1 LTTAQPGRVEQLA
14 VDVRDA
20 KRYYRTPSGDVH
32 AVDGV
37 DLRVPQGRA
46 LAIMGPSGGGKS
58 TLIALIGALERATE
72 GTVTVLDTELG
83 RLDDEQ
89 RATWRRSNVGFVF
102 QAYDLLPFLTAL
114 ENVAL
119 QAGLVGVGAQGCEES
134 RALLRRLDL
143 DGHMDKLPDQLSG
156 GQKQRV
162 GIARS
167 LVGKPRL
174 VLADE
179 PTGGL
184 DTATSAAVV
193 QALLDEVRRIGSTTI
208 VVTHDP
214 RVAEQ
219 FDERIDLRDGR
230 IVSAAVVRM

>member
-1 LTTAQPGRVEQLA
+1 VTAVATQLA
-14 VDVRDA
+14 VDLRDVR
-20 KRYYRTPSGDVH
+20 RHYRTPSGDVH

-37 DLRVPQGRA
+37 DLQIAHGRA

-58 TLIALIGALERATE
+58 TLIAIIGALERATAGSVNVL
-72 GTVTVLDTELG
+72 GTDLS
-83 RLDDEQ
+83 RLDSEQ
-89 RATWRRSNVGFVF
+89 RAAWRRSNVGFVF
-102 QAYDLLPFLTAL
+102 QAYDLLPFLTAH

-119 QAGLVGVGAQGCEES
+119 QAAIAGNPAHASGQA
-134 RALLRRLDL
+134 RALLQRLGL
-143 DGHMDKLPDQLSG
+143 GGELDKLPDQLSG

-167 LVGKPRL
+167 LAGAPRL

-193 QALLDEVRRIGSTTI
+193 DALLDEVHLLGATAV
-208 VVTHDP
+208 VVTHDLD
-214 RVAEQ
+214 VAAR
-219 FDERIDLRDGR
+219 FDVRIDIRDGR
-230 IVSAAVVRM
+230 IAGAPVLRL

>member
-1 LTTAQPGRVEQLA
+1 VSDAALLA
-14 VDVRDA
+14 VDLRGV
-20 KRYYRTPSGDVH
+20 KRHYRTPSGDVH

-37 DLRVPQGRA
+37 DLQVPAGRA

-72 GTVTVLDTELG
+72 GGVTVLGTDLG
-83 RLDDEQ
+83 RLSDEQ
-89 RATWRRSNVGFVF
+89 RAAWRRSNVGFVF
-102 QAYDLLPFLTAL
+102 QAYDLLPFLTAD

-119 QAGLVGVGAQGCEES
+119 QGALAAVPGGGSGAEAKELLQRLGLAGHTG
-134 RALLRRLDL
+134 
-143 DGHMDKLPDQLSG
+143 KLPDQLSG

-167 LVGKPRL
+167 LVGRPRL

-193 QALLDEVRRIGSTTI
+193 EALLDEVRRLGATTI

-214 RVAEQ
+214 HVAER

-230 IVSAAVVRM
+230 ITGAPVPHI

>member
-1 LTTAQPGRVEQLA
+1 MTAVATQLA
-14 VDVRDA
+14 VDLREVR
-20 KRYYRTPSGDVH
+20 RHYRTPSGDVH

-37 DLRVPQGRA
+37 DLQIPHGRA

-58 TLIALIGALERATE
+58 TLIAIIGALERATAGSVNVL
-72 GTVTVLDTELG
+72 GTDLS
-83 RLDDEQ
+83 RLDSEQ
-89 RATWRRSNVGFVF
+89 RAAWRRSNVGFVF
-102 QAYDLLPFLTAL
+102 QAYDLLPFLTAH

-119 QAGLVGVGAQGCEES
+119 QAAMAGNPAHAGDQA
-134 RALLRRLDL
+134 RALLRRLGL
-143 DGHMDKLPDQLSG
+143 GGELDKLPDQLSG

-167 LVGKPRL
+167 LAGAPRL

-193 QALLDEVRRIGSTTI
+193 DALLDEVRLLGATAV
-208 VVTHDP
+208 VVTHDLN
-214 RVAEQ
+214 VAAR
-219 FDERIDLRDGR
+219 FDVRIDIRDGR
-230 IVSAAVVRM
+230 IAGAPVLRL

>member
-1 LTTAQPGRVEQLA
+1 VIA
-14 VDVRDA
+14 VDLRGVR
-20 KRYYRTPSGDVH
+20 RHYRTPSGDVH

-37 DLRVPQGRA
+37 DLQVPQGQA

-58 TLIALIGALERATE
+58 TLIAVIGALERATE
-72 GTVTVLDTELG
+72 GSVTVLGTDLG
-83 RLDDEQ
+83 SLGDEQ
-89 RATWRRSNVGFVF
+89 RAAWRRRNVGFVF
-102 QAYDLLPFLTAL
+102 QAYDLLPFLTAH

-119 QAGLVGVGAQGCEES
+119 QAAMWGADPGEA
-134 RALLRRLDL
+134 RVLLERLGL
-143 DGHMDKLPDQLSG
+143 DGHADKLPDQLSG

-167 LVGKPRL
+167 LVGRPRL

-193 QALLDEVRRIGSTTI
+193 QALLDEVRRLGATAI

-214 RVAEQ
+214 NVAARFDTRV
-219 FDERIDLRDGR
+219 DLRDGR
-230 IVSAAVVRM
+230 IAAAPVVPV

>member
-1 LTTAQPGRVEQLA
+1 MSAVATQLA
-14 VDVRDA
+14 VDLRGV
-20 KRYYRTPSGDVH
+20 KRHYRTPSGEVH

-37 DLRVPQGRA
+37 DLQVAQGRA

-58 TLIALIGALERATE
+58 TLIAIIGALEVASE
-72 GTVTVLDTELG
+72 GSVTVLGTDLSA
-83 RLDDEQ
+83 LDGEQ
-89 RATWRRSNVGFVF
+89 RAAWRRSNAGFVF
-102 QAYDLLPFLTAL
+102 QAYDLLPFLTAR

-119 QAGLVGVGAQGCEES
+119 QAAMAGNPSGAQDQAGE
-134 RALLRRLDL
+134 LLQRLGLGDQL
-143 DGHMDKLPDQLSG
+143 DKLPDQLSG

-167 LVGKPRL
+167 LAGAPRL

-193 QALLDEVRRIGSTTI
+193 EALLDEVRRLGATAV
-208 VVTHDP
+208 VVTHD
-214 RVAEQ
+214 RNVAER
-219 FDERIDLRDGR
+219 FDVRIDLRDGR
-230 IVSAAVVRM
+230 LAGAPVLRL

>member
-1 LTTAQPGRVEQLA
+1 VNSVATQLA
-14 VDVRDA
+14 IDLRDVR
-20 KRYYRTPSGDVH
+20 RHYRTPSGDVH

-37 DLRVPQGRA
+37 DLQLAEGRA

-58 TLIALIGALERATE
+58 TLIAIIGALERATSGE
-72 GTVTVLDTELG
+72 VTVLDTDLAG
-83 RLDDEQ
+83 LDDEQ
-89 RATWRRSNVGFVF
+89 RAAWRRRNVGFVF
-102 QAYDLLPFLTAL
+102 QAYDLLPFLTAH

-119 QAGLVGVGAQGCEES
+119 QAAMAGNAGGANGQAM
-134 RALLRRLDL
+134 ALLQRLGL
-143 DGHMDKLPDQLSG
+143 DGHLDKLPDQLSG

-167 LVGKPRL
+167 LVGEPRL

-184 DTATSAAVV
+184 DTATSAAVID
-193 QALLDEVRRIGSTTI
+193 ALLDEVRLLGATLV

-214 RVAEQ
+214 NVAAR
-219 FDERIDLRDGR
+219 FDVRIDLRDGR
-230 IVSAAVVRM
+230 VAGAPVVRL